1 MEKEKINLVEM
12 RIQSEA
18 FYALKVPS
26 KNTEK
31 LFDEITSLLEVDKD
45 KFQYAPIVLEIENKR
60 FMPTSPLNINSN
72 GALCLN
78 FLTPRFNHKLA

>member
-1 MEKEKINLVEM
+1 MEDENMNLVEM
-12 RIQSEA
+12 QRQGEA

-45 KFQYAPIVLEIENKR
+45 KQR
-60 FMPTSPLNINSN
+60 RLNLKI
-72 GALCLN
+72 
-78 FLTPRFNHKLA
+78 

>member
-1 MEKEKINLVEM
+1 MEDENMNLVEM
-12 RIQSEA
+12 QRQGEA

-45 KFQYAPIVLEIENKR
+45 KFQYAPVVLEIENKHFQANELSDIFR
-60 FMPTSPLNINSN
+60 F
-72 GALCLN
+72 ALL
-78 FLTPRFNHKLA
+78 

>member
-1 MEKEKINLVEM
+1 MNLVEM
-12 RIQSEA
+12 QRQGEA

-45 KFQYAPIVLEIENKR
+45 KFQYAPVGR
-60 FMPTSPLNINSN
+60 FV
-72 GALCLN
+72 
-78 FLTPRFNHKLA
+78 FKFFNASLQPQARIIAISWVGRA